1 MDTAMKWASR
11 SPPEGESLLE
21 RNFPHIAE
29 RLAQAWVSEE
39 ATDHLLTA
47 LLVDDRDNRHGFPP
61 DVFEELMFI
70 SDLNWK
76 RRHFDDDGVAIL
88 PESFGF
94 GAL

>member
-1 MDTAMKWASR
+1 MKMATR
-11 SPPEGESLLE
+11 SPTEGESLLE
-21 RNFPHIAE
+21 RDFPHIAE
-29 RLAQAWVSEE
+29 RLAQAWVSPE
-39 ATDHLLTA
+39 AAEHLLNA

-61 DVFEELMFI
+61 EVFEELMFI

-76 RRHFDDDGVAIL
+76 RRHFNDDGVEIL